1 MKKTVLVLLA
11 LFSLLPFAQT
21 MAQTPAT
28 APVPASPAEFLAT
41 LAAGQA
47 PAANDLTPAPSFMTG
62 CNSGADCP
70 MGQLCCFVCGNPPVN
85 GQTCKACVTPVRG
98 RCPLVV

>member
-11 LFSLLPFAQT
+11 LLSLISFAQT
-21 MAQTPAT
+21 MAQT
-28 APVPASPAEFLAT
+28 APVAASPAEFLAT
-41 LAAGQA
+41 LAAGQT
-47 PAANDLTPAPSFMTG
+47 PTSNDLTPAPSFMTG

>member
-1 MKKTVLVLLA
+1 V
-11 LFSLLPFAQT
+11 
-21 MAQTPAT
+21 AT
-28 APVPASPAEFLAT
+28 SPAEFLAT
-41 LAAGQA
+41 LAAGQT
-47 PAANDLTPAPSFMTG
+47 PTANDLTPAPSFMTG